1 MGKTILHV
9 FIFGKKSLKLLFSE
23 STGKLG
29 KTILNV
35 FFNKDKKIMNKSTK
49 DPLHQMSSNLHRN
62 FLFKCRSEF
71 HIMLWPQEIGWD
83 NNKENC
89 FCRWLHREN

>member
-1 MGKTILHV
+1 MFILGKNLY
-9 FIFGKKSLKLLFSE
+9 KLLFPE

-35 FFNKDKKIMNKSTK
+35 FFNKDKIMNKSPK
-49 DPLHQMSSNLHRN
+49 DPPHQMSSNLHRD

-71 HIMLWPQEIGWD
+71 HMLWPQEIGWD
-83 NNKENC
+83 NNKEDY
-89 FCRWLHREN
+89 FCRWLHRGN